1 MSIEM
6 IEVRPETEEKLRT
19 PAAENGLG
27 LNQFLELLMSSRS
40 SAISAS
46 PEHSG
51 QLDPA
56 GRLSSLRAWIAQ
68 NHTLLTAA
76 ASLVTSRESI
86 YEDRADE
93 NHSPSLK
100 APIDDFTLRDEANAL
115 TAFAFRNGYIEELHA
130 GKALPLD
137 YLTGFSRISDM
148 EMKRIMIEA
157 SKRIAELLGMR
168 VSEPEKYDA
177 FVRRYNEDYCRGWK
191 RD

>member
-1 MSIEM
+1 
-6 IEVRPETEEKLRT
+6 
-19 PAAENGLG
+19 
-27 LNQFLELLMSSRS
+27 MSSKS

-56 GRLSSLRAWIAQ
+56 GRLSSFRAWIAQ
-68 NHTLLTAA
+68 NHTFLTAA

-86 YEDRADE
+86 YEDSAHENYHPRLRA
-93 NHSPSLK
+93 PV
-100 APIDDFTLRDEANAL
+100 DDFTLRDEANAL

-148 EMKRIMIEA
+148 EMKRLMIEA
-157 SKRIAELLGMR
+157 SKRIAEFLGMR
-168 VSEPEKYDA
+168 MSEPEKYNA
-177 FVRRYNEDYCRGWK
+177 FVRRYNQDYCRGWK
-191 RD
+191 RY

>member
-1 MSIEM
+1 MRFEM
-6 IEVRPETEEKLRT
+6 IEVRPETAEKLRAL
-19 PAAENGLG
+19 AAENGLG
-27 LNQFLELLMSSRS
+27 INEFLELLMSSRS
-40 SAISAS
+40 SAERSS
-46 PEHSG
+46 QS
-51 QLDPA
+51 DPA
-56 GRLSSLRAWIAQ
+56 DRLSSLRAWIAQ

-76 ASLVTSRESI
+76 ASVVTNRESI

-115 TAFAFRNGYIEELHA
+115 TAFAFRNGYIEELHS

-137 YLTGFSRISDM
+137 YLTGFSRITDM

-168 VSEPEKYDA
+168 ISEPEKYNS
-177 FVRRYNEDYCRGWK
+177 FMRRYNEDYCRGWK

>member
-1 MSIEM
+1 M
-6 IEVRPETEEKLRT
+6 IEVRPETAEKLRT
-19 PAAENGLG
+19 LAAENGLG
-27 LNQFLELLMSSRS
+27 LNEFLELLMISRS
-40 SAISAS
+40 SAVSAS
-46 PEHSG
+46 AERSS
-51 QLDPA
+51 QSDPA
-56 GRLSSLRAWIAQ
+56 DRLSSFRAWIAQ

-76 ASLVTSRESI
+76 ASVVTNRESI

-115 TAFAFRNGYIEELHA
+115 TAFAFRNGYIEELHS

-137 YLTGFSRISDM
+137 YLTGFSRITDM

-168 VSEPEKYDA
+168 ISEPEKYNS
-177 FVRRYNEDYCRGWK
+177 FMRRYNEDYCRGWK

>member
-1 MSIEM
+1 M

-93 NHSPSLK
+93 NHSPRLK
-100 APIDDFTLRDEANAL
+100 APVEEFTLRDEANAL
-115 TAFAFRNGYIEELHA
+115 TAFAFRNGYIEELHS

-157 SKRIAELLGMR
+157 SKRIAELLEMR
-168 VSEPEKYDA
+168 TSEPEKYNA
-177 FVRRYNEDYCRGWK
+177 FMRRYNEDYCRGWK